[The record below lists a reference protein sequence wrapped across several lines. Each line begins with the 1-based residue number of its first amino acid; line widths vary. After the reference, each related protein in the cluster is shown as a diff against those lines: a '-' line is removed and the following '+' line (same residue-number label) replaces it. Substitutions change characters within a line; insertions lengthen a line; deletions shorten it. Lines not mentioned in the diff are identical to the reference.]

1 MNYDK
6 TKYIVNFL
14 DVTEEVVT
22 IMKTRSLEKLEEFK
36 YLGNLLTNQN
46 SIQDEIKCRLKSG
59 NASFHSVKNQLSS
72 SVLHQNI
79 KIQIYR
85 TIILFV
91 YFVWVLNLLVHPEAE
106 LRLRVFENRELRRTF
121 GLRGTM

>member
-1 MNYDK
+1 M
-6 TKYIVNFL
+6 
-14 DVTEEVVT
+14 TEEVVT

-46 SIQDEIKCRLKSG
+46 SIQEEIKCRLKSG
-59 NASFHSVKNQLSS
+59 NASFHSVKYQLSS

-79 KIQIYR
+79 KIQIYK

-91 YFVWVLNLLVHPEAE
+91 YFVWVLNLLVRPEAE